1 MYLKKSK
8 ARIWKLT
15 GLFFAGMA
23 LFTILS
29 RAAYQQ
35 GTAVVSTTKPNGGVI
50 AHTVETTGRIIENQ
64 EFAVTTEAGLRIS
77 SVLVSEGQQVAQ
89 GDVLFT
95 LDMDYLAETILEQ
108 KQEMEKLRLTIQ
120 DGWSQNNASQQRR
133 ANAQAQAQENY
144 NSAVSQAETALERA
158 ERNLQRA
165 KDALDAFYNGIDNR
179 KAEEEALTAACGE
192 AESACQSASTAL
204 EILRQEIE
212 NAVST
217 AILEAEGNQEEP
229 LSPED
234 QAAIEQQV
242 RGEYAQSLSEAEQA
256 LEEANQVKQQ
266 AQADLDAFRNAPTE
280 APKSEEELLAA
291 VEQAREV
298 YDDAAASL
306 DNAETTYGRAIQSAS
321 LPEGTNHSPQIS
333 QISYEQMERKLKKLE
348 AIQEAGG
355 EITAPVDGVVTQCAI
370 QTGGKTTDNSAL
382 LLADLSKGCR
392 FSGLVT
398 QEQSEYIGVGDKVT
412 LRVSSTGKEHKEL
425 PVTTLS
431 SQEDSDGGYR
441 LTVQLTGNSIPL
453 GSSVQLRFTRKSSA
467 YNCVVPLSALHL
479 DAQNRPYVLVAE
491 PVETVLG
498 TGVQAR
504 AVSVTVLEKNE
515 SMAALAEGSIHRD
528 QQVITA
534 SDRGIDGG
542 SRVRV
547 R

>member
-1 MYLKKSK
+1 MYLKKNK
-8 ARIWKLT
+8 KGIWKLT
-15 GLFFAGMA
+15 GLFFAGMV

-35 GTAVVSTTKPNGGVI
+35 GTAVVSTTKPTGGVI
-50 AHTVETTGRIIENQ
+50 AYTVETTGRIVENQ
-64 EFAVTTEAGLRIS
+64 ELAVTTEAGLRVS

-165 KDALDAFYNGIDNR
+165 KDALDAFYNGIDSR
-179 KAEEEALTAACGE
+179 ESEEQALVSACTEAENACLSASSALEALK
-192 AESACQSASTAL
+192 
-204 EILRQEIE
+204 QEIE
-212 NAVST
+212 NAVSA
-217 AILEAEGNQEEP
+217 AILEAEGSQEEP

-234 QAAIEQQV
+234 KDAIEQEV
-242 RGEYAQSLSEAEQA
+242 RAGYAPSLSEAERT
-256 LEEANQVKQQ
+256 LEEANQRKQQ
-266 AQADLDAFRNAPTE
+266 AQADLEAFRSAPTE
-280 APKSEEELLAA
+280 APASEAELLANL
-291 VEQAREV
+291 EQAQEV
-298 YDDAAASL
+298 YDDAYSSL
-306 DNAETTYGRAIQSAS
+306 DNAETTYSRAIQSAN
-321 LPEGTNHSPQIS
+321 LPEGTSHSPQIS
-333 QISYEQMERKLKKLE
+333 QISYEQMELELKKLE

-355 EITAPVDGVVTQCAI
+355 EICAPVDGVVTQCAV

-412 LRVSSTGKEHKEL
+412 LRVNSTGKEHKDL

-431 SQEDSDGGYR
+431 SQEDSAGGYR
-441 LTVQLTGNSIPL
+441 LTVQLNGNSIPL
-453 GSSVQLRFTRKSSA
+453 GTSVQLQFTRKSSA
-467 YNCVVPLSALHL
+467 YNCVVPLSALHV
-479 DAQNRPYVLVAE
+479 DAQNKPYVLVAE

-498 TGVQAR
+498 TQTQAR

-515 SMAALAEGSIHRD
+515 SLAALAEGSLARD
-528 QQVITA
+528 QQVITS
-534 SDRGIDGG
+534 SDRVIDSG

-547 R
+547 K

>member
-1 MYLKKSK
+1 MYRKKGK
-8 ARIWKLT
+8 KGIWKLT
-15 GLFFAGMA
+15 GLFFAGMV

-35 GTAVVSTTKPNGGVI
+35 GTAVVSTEKPTGGVI
-50 AHTVETTGRIIENQ
+50 GHTVKTTGRIVENQ
-64 EFAVTTEAGLRIS
+64 ELAVTTEAGLRIS
-77 SVLVSEGQQVAQ
+77 GVLVSEGQQVAQ

-95 LDMDYLAETILEQ
+95 LDMDYLAEVILEQ
-108 KQEMEKLRLTIQ
+108 KQEMEKLRLNIQ
-120 DGWSQNNASQQRR
+120 DGWSQNNAAQQRR

-158 ERNLQRA
+158 ERDVQRA
-165 KDALDAFYNGIDNR
+165 KDALDAFYSGADNR
-179 KAEEEALTAACGE
+179 KAEEEALLSACTE
-192 AESACQSASTAL
+192 AENACVSAASAL
-204 EILRQEIE
+204 ETLKQDMEAAVAA
-212 NAVST
+212 AVS
-217 AILEAEGNQEEP
+217 EAEGSQEEP

-234 QAAIEQQV
+234 RDAITQTVQA
-242 RGEYAQSLSEAEQA
+242 EYAGAIAEAESA
-256 LEEANQVKQQ
+256 LEAASQRKQQ
-266 AQADLDAFRNAPTE
+266 AEADLEAFRAAPTE
-280 APKSEEELLAA
+280 APLSEEALLENL
-291 VEQAREV
+291 EQAQEA
-298 YDDAAASL
+298 YDDAVSSL
-306 DNAETTYGRAIQSAS
+306 DNAETTYGRAIQAAS
-321 LPEGTNHSPQIS
+321 LPEGTSHSPQIS
-333 QISYEQMERKLKKLE
+333 QISYEQMELALKKLE

-355 EITAPVDGVVTQCAI
+355 EITAPVDGVVTQCAV

-412 LRVSSTGKEHKEL
+412 LRVNSTGKEHKEL

-431 SQEDSDGGYR
+431 PQEEGGCR

-453 GSSVQLRFTRKSSA
+453 GTSVQLRFTRKSGA
-467 YNCVVPLSALHL
+467 YNCVVPLPALHV

-498 TGVQAR
+498 TQTQAR

-515 SMAALAEGSIHRD
+515 SLAALAEGPIHRD
-528 QQVITA
+528 QQVIIA
-534 SDRGIDGG
+534 SDRGIDSG

-547 R
+547 K

>member
-8 ARIWKLT
+8 KGIWVLT
-15 GLFFAGMA
+15 GLFFAGMV

-29 RAAYQQ
+29 RAAYQH
-35 GTAVVSTTKPNGGVI
+35 GTAVVSAEKPNGGVI
-50 AHTVETTGRIIENQ
+50 AHTVEVTGRITENQ
-64 EFAVTTEAGLRIS
+64 ELAVTTEPGLRVS
-77 SVLVSEGQQVAQ
+77 SVLVGEGQQVAQ

-133 ANAQAQAQENY
+133 ANAQAQAKENY

-158 ERNLQRA
+158 QRNLQRA

-179 KAEEEALTAACGE
+179 KTEEEALIAARDL
-192 AESACQSASTAL
+192 AENACQNASSAL
-204 EILRQEIE
+204 EELKLEID
-212 NAVST
+212 NAVSA
-217 AILEAEGNQEEP
+217 AILEAEGSAEEP

-234 QAAIEQQV
+234 REAIAQGV
-242 RGEYAQSLSEAEQA
+242 RAEYAQSLSEAEQA
-256 LEEANQVKQQ
+256 LEKANQAKQQ
-266 AQADLDAFRNAPTE
+266 AQEELDAFRNAPTE
-280 APKSEEELLAA
+280 TPKSEEELLAA
-291 VEQAREV
+291 VEQAQEA

-321 LPEGTNHSPQIS
+321 LPDGTSHAPQIS
-333 QISYEQMERKLKKLE
+333 QITYEQMELELQKLE
-348 AIQEAGG
+348 AIQETGG
-355 EITAPVDGVVTQCAI
+355 EILAPVDGVVTQCSL
-370 QTGGKTTDNSAL
+370 QTGGKTTDSGAL

-392 FSGLVT
+392 FSGIVT

-412 LRVSSTGKEHKEL
+412 LRVSSTGKEQKDL
-425 PVTTLS
+425 PVTTMS
-431 SQEDSDGGYR
+431 PQEDGGYR
-441 LTVQLTGNSIPL
+441 LTVQLSGSSIPL
-453 GSSVQLRFTRKSSA
+453 GASVELRFTRKSSA
-467 YNCVVPLSALHL
+467 YTCVVPLSALHV
-479 DAQNRPYVLVAE
+479 DAQNKPYVLVAE

-498 TGVQAR
+498 TEVQAR

-528 QQVITA
+528 QQVITS
-534 SDRGIDGG
+534 SDRSIDSG